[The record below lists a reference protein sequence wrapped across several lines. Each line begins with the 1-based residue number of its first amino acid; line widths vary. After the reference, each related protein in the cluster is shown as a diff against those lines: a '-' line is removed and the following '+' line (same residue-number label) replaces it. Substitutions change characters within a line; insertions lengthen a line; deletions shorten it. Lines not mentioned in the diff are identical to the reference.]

1 MVEAHVKKE
10 KMMEEQNELND
21 IILNK
26 NSSTLG
32 NKKVIMAVAAL
43 GVVLVTAILLI
54 GTISSNGTDNLPQA
68 ALPPAPPVQAQQEVA
83 PVAPSEPLFEDVQVV
98 AEDTPPAQTAED
110 VALDAVAQKV
120 KAQNRQESTG
130 LAVPPVQVAS
140 APAASVQA
148 APAPAPA
155 KPAPAKKETV
165 VVAAKPVA
173 QKQVVS
179 QPVELAVAPAVAKVA
194 PEPKQITKPVAPAK
208 AKAQHQEAPK
218 QESVKKET
226 PKQEEPKANASSGV
240 YYIQVGSFE
249 TSPDK
254 KLIDAISKSG
264 HQYKIQ
270 DVTADSKS
278 VHKVLVGPF
287 STEAEVRKAIGGIRS
302 SVEPRAF
309 VIAPK

>member
-1 MVEAHVKKE
+1 
-10 KMMEEQNELND
+10 MEEQNELND

-130 LAVPPVQVAS
+130 LAVPPAQVAS
-140 APAASVQA
+140 VPAAPVQA
-148 APAPAPA
+148 APASVKA
-155 KPAPAKKETV
+155 APAKKETV
-165 VVAAKPVA
+165 VVAAKPVV
-173 QKQVVS
+173 QKQAVS
-179 QPVELAVAPAVAKVA
+179 QPAELAVAPVVAKVA
-194 PEPKQITKPVAPAK
+194 PESKQITKPAAPVK
-208 AKAQHQEAPK
+208 VKAQHQEVVK
-218 QESVKKET
+218 QEVPKKET
-226 PKQEEPKANASSGV
+226 PKQEEPKTNSSSGV

-302 SVEPRAF
+302 SVEPKAF
-309 VIAPK
+309 VVAPK